1 LYVLF
6 EKRKKEDKSR
16 EEINCD
22 ATKGKKEKKEGNIGK
37 HKKQSA

>member
-1 LYVLF
+1 MF
-6 EKRKKEDKSR
+6 SSKKKEER
-16 EEINCD
+16 REEQEEINCD